1 MHFIYT
7 HIYSQSSFMWVH
19 LHSIATMHEQRF
31 NDETKKYE
39 KEIIMMKRQKQ
50 ICMRKV
56 GSSSQRLM
64 IHATWCV
71 DFIFFFI
78 IKINSLLEHP
88 QFHKNI
94 TFHKLSIESKEIM
107 EVRHIE
113 ARKLR
118 NCEKKCV
125 KVMTDYFRVCVF
137 LLRYIEIHKYRFIM
151 RFHRWTGFF
160 LCFFSI
166 YERRKEIFFV
176 L

>member
-1 MHFIYT
+1 MY
-7 HIYSQSSFMWVH
+7 
-19 LHSIATMHEQRF
+19 EEGRF
-31 NDETKKYE
+31 FKSAFDDS
-39 KEIIMMKRQKQ
+39 
-50 ICMRKV
+50 CD
-56 GSSSQRLM
+56 LM
-64 IHATWCV
+64 CG
-71 DFIFFFI
+71 FYIFFFI